1 MNSVVNS
8 TVLSNFSAIGQLDLL
23 HAVMGRLYLPIEIYD
38 EIIAGQLAGYAFYDG
53 IERHIVPLS
62 ATGWLELIT
71 LSAEELQLISS
82 LPARLHRGEGAC
94 LCIARQ
100 RGWGFLTDD
109 RAARQ
114 QAFEWGIPVS
124 GTLGV
129 LLLAVED
136 GRVTVDEGNALLRSM
151 VQQARYHSPV
161 TDLSVLLRR

>member
-1 MNSVVNS
+1 MNSVINS

-23 HAVMGRLYLPIEIYD
+23 HAVTGRLYLPIEIYD

-71 LSAEELQLISS
+71 LSAEELRLISS

-100 RGWGFLTDD
+100 RGWAFLLTTVL
-109 RAARQ
+109 RA
-114 QAFEWGIPVS
+114 S
-124 GTLGV
+124 K
-129 LLLAVED
+129 LLNGAYLFRE
-136 GRVTVDEGNALLRSM
+136 RLEFCCWQSRM
-151 VQQARYHSPV
+151 VA
-161 TDLSVLLRR
+161 

>member
-8 TVLSNFSAIGQLDLL
+8 TVISNFSATGQLDLL
-23 HAVMGRLYLPIEIYD
+23 RVVTERLYLPIEIYD

-53 IERHIVPLS
+53 IERHIAPLC

-71 LSAEELQLISS
+71 LTSEELQLISS
-82 LPARLHRGEGAC
+82 LPSRLHRGEGAC

-109 RAARQ
+109 FAARQ
-114 QAFEWGIPVS
+114 QAVEWGIPIS

-129 LLLAVED
+129 LLLAIED
-136 GRVTVDEGNALLRSM
+136 GRITVDEGNALLQCM
-151 VQQARYHSPV
+151 VQQARYRSPV
-161 TDLSVLLRR
+161 TDLRVLLQL

>member
-8 TVLSNFSAIGQLDLL
+8 TVLSNFSAIGQLELL
-23 HAVMGRLYLPIEIYD
+23 HVVVGRLYLPIEIYD
-38 EIIAGQLAGYAFYDG
+38 EIVAGQLAGYAFYDG
-53 IERHIVPLS
+53 IERHIAPLT

-71 LSAEELQLISS
+71 LTNEELQWIGS
-82 LPARLHRGEGAC
+82 LPSRLHRGEGAC

-100 RGWGFLTDD
+100 RSWGFLTDD

-124 GTLGV
+124 GTLGI

-136 GRVTVDEGNALLRSM
+136 GHIKVDEGNALLRDM
-151 VQQARYHSPV
+151 ILQARYHSPV
-161 TDLSVLLRR
+161 TDLSVLLRY